1 MNHMPTDFITV
12 DYLATFAGL
21 VLVLGIIVQFT
32 KGIVKHTFTDQAVRL
47 YTFAWALVLIGLLYW
62 YQGMFDVAAREIAM
76 TLLLALLN
84 AIIVTLAAM
93 GGYEVITDPGAAKRK
108 PE

>member
-1 MNHMPTDFITV
+1 MPSEFITV

-32 KGIVKHTFTDQAVRL
+32 KGIVKQTFPDQSVRL
-47 YTFAWALVLIGLLYW
+47 YSFAWALVLIGLFYW
-62 YQGMFDVAAREIAM
+62 YQGLFDAAGREIAM

-93 GGYEVITDPGAAKRK
+93 GGYEVIADPKATKQK
-108 PE
+108 VE